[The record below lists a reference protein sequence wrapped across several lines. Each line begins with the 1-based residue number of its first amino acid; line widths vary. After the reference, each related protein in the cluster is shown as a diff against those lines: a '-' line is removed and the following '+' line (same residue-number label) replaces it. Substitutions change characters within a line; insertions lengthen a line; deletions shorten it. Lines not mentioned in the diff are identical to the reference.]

1 MLTYKNINHSFSS
14 FYQAFNYSP
23 PSVMHLYVFQS
34 YAGSPPKVK
43 IERKNDVTVNTHSHK
58 HENMLFGKDKHPFQQ
73 LYCSDLFFLDK
84 VD

>member
-1 MLTYKNINHSFSS
+1 
-14 FYQAFNYSP
+14 
-23 PSVMHLYVFQS
+23 MHLYVFQS
-34 YAGSPPKVK
+34 YAGSQPKVK

-73 LYCSDLFFLDK
+73 LYCSDLFSLDK